1 MLSSKL
7 LKEITETTNK
17 EADNMSHEFVMPGKV
32 ITGKG
37 ALQDAKKEFQTAG
50 KKALIVSGK
59 VMEREEK
66 IKKITEILDELHI
79 QYAIY
84 TEITGEPTDVMIKGG
99 AKVYKE
105 EGCDFLIGIG
115 GGSPLDSMKAIALLA
130 AEQDK
135 TIADFMG
142 KEITT
147 PLPKMIAIPTTAGTG
162 SEATWFTVITDTKTE
177 IKMLLKGP
185 VLMPDTAI
193 VDYTFTMTS
202 PRSVTAAPGLDAL
215 THAVEGYTSKK
226 AQPLTDIFAISAI
239 KRIFKYLPIAYKD
252 GNNEEAREQ
261 MALAALEAGV
271 VITNSSVTIVHGM
284 SRPIGALFHV
294 PHGMSNAMLLSKCLA
309 FAKDGAVERFALL
322 GREIGVANE
331 TDSDEVAADLF
342 IKALGDICR
351 ECEIPTLDEYGI
363 DKEQFMKVTEKMAA
377 DAYASGS
384 PSNTRKEVTKQDM
397 INIYQQLWED

>member
-59 VMEREEK
+59 VMERVGNV
-66 IKKITEILDELHI
+66 KKITEILDELHI

-185 VLMPDTAI
+185 DTAI

-215 THAVEGYTSKK
+215 IHAVEGYTSKK

>member
-1 MLSSKL
+1 M
-7 LKEITETTNK
+7 
-17 EADNMSHEFVMPGKV
+17 
-32 ITGKG
+32 
-37 ALQDAKKEFQTAG
+37 
-50 KKALIVSGK
+50 
-59 VMEREEK
+59 
-66 IKKITEILDELHI
+66 
-79 QYAIY
+79 
-84 TEITGEPTDVMIKGG
+84 
-99 AKVYKE
+99 
-105 EGCDFLIGIG
+105 
-115 GGSPLDSMKAIALLA
+115 
-130 AEQDK
+130 
-135 TIADFMG
+135 
-142 KEITT
+142 
-147 PLPKMIAIPTTAGTG
+147 
-162 SEATWFTVITDTKTE
+162 
-177 IKMLLKGP
+177 
-185 VLMPDTAI
+185 
-193 VDYTFTMTS
+193 
-202 PRSVTAAPGLDAL
+202 
-215 THAVEGYTSKK
+215 EGYTSKK

>member
-59 VMEREEK
+59 VMERVGNV
-66 IKKITEILDELHI
+66 KKITEILDELHI

-215 THAVEGYTSKK
+215 IHAVEGYTSKK

-331 TDSDEVAADLF
+331 TDSDEVAAD
-342 IKALGDICR
+342 
-351 ECEIPTLDEYGI
+351 
-363 DKEQFMKVTEKMAA
+363 
-377 DAYASGS
+377 AYASGS

>member
-1 MLSSKL
+1 
-7 LKEITETTNK
+7 
-17 EADNMSHEFVMPGKV
+17 MSHRFVMPGKV

-37 ALQDAKKEFQTAG
+37 ALQDAENEFKTAG

-59 VMEREEK
+59 VMERVGNV
-66 IKKITEILDELHI
+66 KKITEILDKLQI
-79 QYAIY
+79 KYAIY
-84 TEITGEPTDVMIKGG
+84 TEIIGEPTDTMINGG

-105 EGCDFLIGIG
+105 EECDFLIGIG

-130 AEQDK
+130 AEPDK

-142 KEITT
+142 EEITT
-147 PLPKMIAIPTTAGTG
+147 QLPKMIAIPTTAGTG
-162 SEATWFTVITDTKTE
+162 SEATWFTVITDTKTDV
-177 IKMLLKGP
+177 KMLLKGP

-193 VDYTFTMTS
+193 VDYTFTLTS
-202 PRSVTAAPGLDAL
+202 PRSVTATPGLDAL

-226 AQPLTDIFAISAI
+226 AQSLTDTFAVSAV
-239 KRIFKYLPIAYKD
+239 KRIFKYLPVAYKD

-309 FAKDGAVERFALL
+309 FAKDGAIDRFALL
-322 GREIGVANE
+322 GREIGVAKG
-331 TDSDEVAADLF
+331 TDSDEEAADLF
-342 IKALGDICR
+342 IKALGDICK
-351 ECEIPTLDEYGI
+351 ECEIPTLEEYGI
-363 DKEQFMKVTEKMAA
+363 NKEEFMKVTDKMAA
-377 DAYASGS
+377 DALASGS

>member
-59 VMEREEK
+59 VMERVGNV
-66 IKKITEILDELHI
+66 KKITEILDELHI

-384 PSNTRKEVTKQDM
+384 PSNIRKEVTKQDM

>member
-59 VMEREEK
+59 VMERVGNV
-66 IKKITEILDELHI
+66 KKITEILDELHI

-215 THAVEGYTSKK
+215 IHAVEGYTSKK

-377 DAYASGS
+377 DAYASSS

>member
-1 MLSSKL
+1 
-7 LKEITETTNK
+7 
-17 EADNMSHEFVMPGKV
+17 MSHEFVMPGKV

-37 ALQDAKKEFQTAG
+37 ALQDAENEFQTAG

-59 VMEREEK
+59 VMERVGNVK
-66 IKKITEILDELHI
+66 RITEILEELNI

-84 TEITGEPTDVMIKGG
+84 TEITGEPTDVMIKEG
-99 AKVYKE
+99 AKVYKQ

-130 AEQDK
+130 AEPDK

-162 SEATWFTVITDTKTE
+162 SEATWFTVITDTKTD

-185 VLMPDTAI
+185 VLMPDIAI
-193 VDYTFTMTS
+193 VDYTFTLTS

-226 AQPLTDIFAISAI
+226 AQPLTDTFAISAI
-239 KRIFKYLPIAYKD
+239 KRIFKYLPISYKD
-252 GNNEEAREQ
+252 GKNEEAREQ

-294 PHGMSNAMLLSKCLA
+294 PHGMSNAMLISKCLA
-309 FAKDGAVERFALL
+309 FAKGGAIERFAFL
-322 GREIGVANE
+322 GRAIGVAKD
-331 TDSDEVAADLF
+331 TDFDVEAADSF
-342 IKALGDICR
+342 IKALEDICK
-351 ECEIPTLDEYGI
+351 ECEIPTLEEYGI
-363 DKEQFMKVTEKMAA
+363 NKEEFMKVIDKMAA
-377 DAYASGS
+377 DALASGS

-397 INIYQQLWED
+397 INIYKQLWED

>member
-1 MLSSKL
+1 
-7 LKEITETTNK
+7 
-17 EADNMSHEFVMPGKV
+17 
-32 ITGKG
+32 
-37 ALQDAKKEFQTAG
+37 
-50 KKALIVSGK
+50 
-59 VMEREEK
+59 
-66 IKKITEILDELHI
+66 
-79 QYAIY
+79 
-84 TEITGEPTDVMIKGG
+84 
-99 AKVYKE
+99 
-105 EGCDFLIGIG
+105 
-115 GGSPLDSMKAIALLA
+115 MKAIALLA

-215 THAVEGYTSKK
+215 IHAVEGYTSKK

-261 MALAALEAGV
+261 MALADRKSV
-271 VITNSSVTIVHGM
+271 V
-284 SRPIGALFHV
+284 
-294 PHGMSNAMLLSKCLA
+294 
-309 FAKDGAVERFALL
+309 
-322 GREIGVANE
+322 
-331 TDSDEVAADLF
+331 
-342 IKALGDICR
+342 
-351 ECEIPTLDEYGI
+351 
-363 DKEQFMKVTEKMAA
+363 
-377 DAYASGS
+377 
-384 PSNTRKEVTKQDM
+384 
-397 INIYQQLWED
+397 

>member
-7 LKEITETTNK
+7 LKEITKTTNK

-37 ALQDAKKEFQTAG
+37 ALQDAKNEFQTAG

-59 VMEREEK
+59 VMERVGNV
-66 IKKITEILDELHI
+66 KKITEILDELHI

-84 TEITGEPTDVMIKGG
+84 TEITGEPTDVMIKEG

-130 AEQDK
+130 AEPDK

-226 AQPLTDIFAISAI
+226 AQPLTDTFAISAI

-252 GNNEEAREQ
+252 GKNEEAREQ

-309 FAKDGAVERFALL
+309 FAKDGAMKRFALL
-322 GREIGVANE
+322 GREIGVAKE
-331 TDSDEVAADLF
+331 TDSDEEAADLF

-351 ECEIPTLDEYGI
+351 ECEIPTLEEYGI
-363 DKEQFMKVTEKMAA
+363 NKEEFMKVKEKMAA
-377 DAYASGS
+377 DAFASGS
-384 PSNTRKEVTKQDM
+384 PSNTRKEVTK
-397 INIYQQLWED
+397 IGRAHV